1 MIASL
6 ETKRFRLSVIIGQS
20 EGALESS
27 RRILDEIIDGD
38 MNPRKF
44 SPGANSGREFRIA
57 VA

>member
-1 MIASL
+1 M
-6 ETKRFRLSVIIGQS
+6 FRLSVIIGQS

-44 SPGANSGREFRIA
+44 SPGADSGREFRIA